1 MICSTSFILN
11 QHFQVLFH
19 YSSLVTKIYYT
30 RALKSFKNRI
40 MPFLHGRNINKLN
53 AAQTNFVNIPPKNC
67 ITNILPINCSTN
79 IPPKNCSTNI
89 PPRNCSTNIP
99 PRNCSTNIPPR
110 NCSTNIPPRNCS
122 TLCVQRYRGSMG
134 GTGCTTKHDSWWI
147 VVFFHYLFSC

>member
-1 MICSTSFILN
+1 
-11 QHFQVLFH
+11 
-19 YSSLVTKIYYT
+19 
-30 RALKSFKNRI
+30 

-99 PRNCSTNIPPR
+99 PRNCST
-110 NCSTNIPPRNCS
+110 
-122 TLCVQRYRGSMG
+122 LCVQRYRGSMG
-134 GTGCTTKHDSWWI
+134 GTGCTTKHDSW
-147 VVFFHYLFSC
+147 

>member
-67 ITNILPINCSTN
+67 STNIPPINCSTN
-79 IPPKNCSTNI
+79 IPPK
-89 PPRNCSTNIP
+89 
-99 PRNCSTNIPPR
+99 NCSTNIPPR

>member
-1 MICSTSFILN
+1 LICSTSFILN

-99 PRNCSTNIPPR
+99 PRNCST
-110 NCSTNIPPRNCS
+110 
-122 TLCVQRYRGSMG
+122 LCVQRYRGSMG